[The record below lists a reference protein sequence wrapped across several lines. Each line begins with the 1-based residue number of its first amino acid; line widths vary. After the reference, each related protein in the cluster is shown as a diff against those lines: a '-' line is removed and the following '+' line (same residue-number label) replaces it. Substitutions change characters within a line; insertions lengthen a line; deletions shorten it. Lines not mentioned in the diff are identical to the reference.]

1 MIINVDTPLK
11 QQEIIELLE
20 AQEKPVYK
28 FLGHSKTLKTQLQFE
43 VSEAAEGMDI
53 PAYTKKLIK
62 SQPYGAQIYFRVV
75 EEGKYW

>member
-28 FLGHSKTLKTQLQFE
+28 YLGQGKLKTQLQFE
-43 VSEAAEGMDI
+43 VSEAAEGMDV

-62 SQPYGAQIYFRVV
+62 SQPYGGQIYFRVV

>member
-28 FLGHSKTLKTQLQFE
+28 YIGTGKLKTQLQFE
-43 VSEAAEGMDI
+43 VSEAAEGMDV

-62 SQPYGAQIYFRVV
+62 SQPYGSQIYFRVV